1 MPDLNELLKWS
12 IANSTPKSEPN
23 GNSEDAAQHPD
34 EPLSLRFN
42 PPSDTPSTGS
52 SALHPSD
59 PHYRAAPTDLALS
72 SSNVR
77 ADQSDTGAG
86 AAGPTAETAKRNT
99 LNSDILEMIMGRPDS
114 AVMKEKMGFA
124 MDESLP
130 VDERVEALD
139 DFEMVS
145 RHFSGTVFAFPL
157 LTRISFPQLIEMLD
171 NANNMAVLKLWK
183 PLLSLLSSPHE
194 SLVAHTCW
202 IIGTAV
208 QNNLKAQG
216 AVSQAQLSCHRPA
229 S

>member
-12 IANSTPKSEPN
+12 IANSTPSSAPN
-23 GNSEDAAQHPD
+23 VGADDA

-42 PPSDTPSTGS
+42 PASETPSTGS

-59 PHYRAAPTDLALS
+59 PLYRTAPTDLALS
-72 SSNVR
+72 TSNV
-77 ADQSDTGAG
+77 S
-86 AAGPTAETAKRNT
+86 AGPIADVDAGPARTAGETPKQSTNT

-145 RHFSGTVFAFPL
+145 RSHLCTCLICTLGSRTVYA
-157 LTRISFPQLIEMLD
+157 IS
-171 NANNMAVLKLWK
+171 
-183 PLLSLLSSPHE
+183 
-194 SLVAHTCW
+194 
-202 IIGTAV
+202 
-208 QNNLKAQG
+208 
-216 AVSQAQLSCHRPA
+216 
-229 S
+229 